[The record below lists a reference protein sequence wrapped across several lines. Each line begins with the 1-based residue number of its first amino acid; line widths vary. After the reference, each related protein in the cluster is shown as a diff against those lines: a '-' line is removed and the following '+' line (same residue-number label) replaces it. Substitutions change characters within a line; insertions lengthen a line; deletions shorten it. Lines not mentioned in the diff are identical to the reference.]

1 MLPSEILK
9 LPTDLL
15 VTVFPAVWKL
25 LLLHDS
31 PRPGWVSIPNSF
43 VSLFVFYILS
53 YLLLKRM
60 GCFSW
65 CLVSSASVQ
74 KLFCGSCSVVSDSLQ
89 PYRLQPARLL
99 HSWDF
104 PGKNTEVGCH
114 FLLQGI
120 FPTQGWNPGL
130 PHCRRILYQLSHKG
144 NPRILQW
151 VAHPFSRES
160 SPPRNQSRVS

>member
-31 PRPGWVSIPNSF
+31 PRPGWVSIPNFF

-60 GCFSW
+60 GCLSG
-65 CLVSSASVQ
+65 CLVSSTTLQ
-74 KLFCGSCSVVSDSLQ
+74 KLLC
-89 PYRLQPARLL
+89 
-99 HSWDF
+99 
-104 PGKNTEVGCH
+104 T
-114 FLLQGI
+114 
-120 FPTQGWNPGL
+120 GW
-130 PHCRRILYQLSHKG
+130 SAFK
-144 NPRILQW
+144 
-151 VAHPFSRES
+151 
-160 SPPRNQSRVS
+160 